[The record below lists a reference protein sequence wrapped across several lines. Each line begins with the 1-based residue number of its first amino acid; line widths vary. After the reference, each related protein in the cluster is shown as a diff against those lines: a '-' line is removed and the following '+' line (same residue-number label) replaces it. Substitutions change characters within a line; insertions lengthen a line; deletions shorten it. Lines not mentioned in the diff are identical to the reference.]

1 MLAYVYIVYHLHCLI
16 VHLKIGWE
24 ANIVHRIREIES
36 MDESLLS
43 QIVQEETWYTQFINA
58 GFDTVLNY
66 IIEKLW
72 QFNYSV

>member
-1 MLAYVYIVYHLHCLI
+1 
-16 VHLKIGWE
+16 
-24 ANIVHRIREIES
+24 

-43 QIVQEETWYTQFINA
+43 QIVQEETWYTQFIND